1 MFINSFEDRVER
13 ISWQPN
19 AAPTRQMID
28 NMLEARRGRQP
39 RSVVLSLAAAL
50 VGMLIGIGLKGMGL
64 EGTAWGP
71 GTGMAGVIGGSLSM
85 AGLAMS
91 VTAALAATWYG
102 RRTPRLMQFAS
113 MNLLMIVVLLL
124 S

>member
-1 MFINSFEDRVER
+1 MYINSFESRVER
-13 ISWQPN
+13 INWQPT
-19 AAPTRQMID
+19 AEPTRQMID
-28 NMLEARRGRQP
+28 SMLEARLSRQP
-39 RSVVLSLAAAL
+39 RSVVLSLAAAI

-71 GTGMAGVIGGSLSM
+71 GTGLAGVVGGALSL

-91 VTAALAATWYG
+91 VTAALAAAWYG
-102 RRTPRLMQFAS
+102 RRYPRLMQFAS
-113 MNLLMIVVLLL
+113 MNLLMIVVLML